1 MEEVEREIKRRR
13 RWLRRWKG
21 RIRKDEVEEVNGE
34 K

>member
-1 MEEVEREIKRRR
+1 MEEVERKRKRRS

-21 RIRKDEVEEVNGE
+21 RLRKDEVEEVNGE